1 MSMPSVS
8 RVLLACG
15 CLLLILC
22 EGARADVSVSI
33 RGVVMAPVPC
43 VVNGGSTLDISFGN
57 EVVTNRVDGLNY
69 RVTVPYTVTCGPQ
82 PTNSMTLTLR
92 GSGAGFDSAVLR
104 TSKNDLGVKL
114 LVSGAAWPLNRALN
128 FTYPTLPRME
138 AVLVKNPGRT
148 LTGGAFSATATLVVA
163 LR

>member
-57 EVVTNRVDGLNY
+57 EVVTNRVDGLNH

-92 GSGAGFDSAVLR
+92 GVGPGLTVQFCAPARMISGSSF
-104 TSKNDLGVKL
+104 
-114 LVSGAAWPLNRALN
+114 W
-128 FTYPTLPRME
+128 
-138 AVLVKNPGRT
+138 
-148 LTGGAFSATATLVVA
+148 
-163 LR
+163 